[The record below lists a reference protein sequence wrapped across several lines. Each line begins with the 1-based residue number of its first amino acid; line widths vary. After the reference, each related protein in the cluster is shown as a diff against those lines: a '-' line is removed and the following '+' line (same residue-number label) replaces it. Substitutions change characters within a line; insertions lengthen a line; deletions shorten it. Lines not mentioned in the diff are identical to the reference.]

1 MQIILL
7 VKGEPLGVKEFKLLH
22 KYIFDCT
29 NLFTFLELHDITLS
43 ALLQFIT
50 GASAIPVLGFDE
62 HLHITFVHGC
72 PMKCKCYPTVST
84 CDLLLRLPVHLDAIE
99 VMKNYFQSA
108 LKDGFAFG
116 VI

>member
-1 MQIILL
+1 MLI
-7 VKGEPLGVKEFKLLH
+7 KGEPLGVKWLKSLH
-22 KYIFDCT
+22 QYMFDC
-29 NLFTFLELHDITLS
+29 NHIFTFLELEGITLS
-43 ALLQFIT
+43 GLLQFIT

-72 PMKCKCYPTVST
+72 PMKYKCYPTVST
-84 CDLLLRLPVHLDAIE
+84 CDLLMRLPVHLDAIE
-99 VMKNYFQSA
+99 VMKNSFQSA